1 MKLQRYGFALRLCEA
16 TEGLSDWSSTGV
28 KIECVLGEFPGNTW
42 HVCWTPGE
50 DFPALTEE
58 LNERAFLCSIEVGCD
73 ESRFLWVAWVNLNF
87 LRVLGGVESLIW
99 QGSTCFW
106 QHVVISGAF
115 ELCIFSCHPKGLG
128 NFTEF
133 PVTVI

>member
-1 MKLQRYGFALRLCEA
+1 M
-16 TEGLSDWSSTGV
+16 
-28 KIECVLGEFPGNTW
+28 
-42 HVCWTPGE
+42 
-50 DFPALTEE
+50 EE
-58 LNERAFLCSIEVGCD
+58 LNERAFLCGIEVGCD
-73 ESRFLWVAWVNLNF
+73 ECRFLWVAWVNLNF

-106 QHVVISGAF
+106 QHVVISGAL
-115 ELCIFSCHPKGLG
+115 ELCVFSYHPKGLG